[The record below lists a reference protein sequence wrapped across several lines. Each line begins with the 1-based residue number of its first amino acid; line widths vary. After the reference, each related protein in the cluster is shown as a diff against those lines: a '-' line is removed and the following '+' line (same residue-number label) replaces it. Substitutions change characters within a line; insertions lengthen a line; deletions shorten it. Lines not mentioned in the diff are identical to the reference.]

1 MEKKSIGGFIAALR
15 RASGLT
21 QKQLAE
27 RLGVSDKSVSRWER
41 DESAPDLALIP
52 IIAELFGVT
61 SDELLRGE
69 RIQRESDAQS
79 SPRRSDRERRRLLS
93 VALARYKNRSF
104 IAAGVSVCGLL
115 IAMLLNFAFLRA
127 YAGFFAGCV
136 CFAAAAVAQLIFKNQ
151 AELAV
156 GDEDIPESE
165 LGEYRF
171 AVVRTAQIVLGLDL
185 TLLCATTPLLYAV
198 DSSYGL
204 SFGSF
209 FSLALCYGLAAA
221 LVFSLGAQWLN
232 CSRMGRGL
240 WVLGDGLKNRY
251 VSLFRL
257 RRSCVL
263 SLCAVLIASAFLC
276 GALTGFGDT
285 HSIADKEIFHDVDSF
300 KSFMETPAGD
310 YANGD
315 RHTINNPDGDVI
327 DSFVWLNG
335 DVSSYSVTWQGD
347 ELVSLAAITDSAIEA
362 ARIRAVAINNVFVG
376 VYALEIVSVAAIYI
390 LKRSKIK

>member
-21 QKQLAE
+21 QRQLAE

-69 RIQRESDAQS
+69 RIQRESDVQS

-93 VALARYKNRSF
+93 VGLARYKNRSC
-104 IAAGVSVCGLL
+104 IAAAISLCGLL
-115 IAMLLNFAFLRA
+115 IALLLNFAFLRA

-136 CFAAAAVAQLIFKNQ
+136 CFVAAAVAQLIFKNQ

-171 AVVRTAQIVLGLDL
+171 AVVRTAQAVFGLDF
-185 TLLCATTPLLYAV
+185 TLLCAGVPLLFAGA
-198 DSSYGL
+198 SSHGL
-204 SFGSF
+204 LFGAF
-209 FSLALCYGLAAA
+209 FTLALCCGVPAAI
-221 LVFSLGAQWLN
+221 VFSLGAQWLN
-232 CSRMGRGL
+232 CSRISRGL
-240 WVLGDGLKNRY
+240 WALGDGVKNRY
-251 VSLFRL
+251 VGLFRL
-257 RRSCVL
+257 RRGCVL
-263 SLCAVLIASAFLC
+263 ALCALLAASAFIC

-285 HSIADKEIFHDVDSF
+285 RSIADKEIFNDVASF
-300 KSFMETPAGD
+300 KAFMETPAGD

-327 DSFVWLNG
+327 DSFVWRNG
-335 DVSSYSVTWQGD
+335 DVSSYSVTWHGD
-347 ELVSLAAITDSAIEA
+347 ELLSLAALTDSAIEA

-376 VYALEIVSVAAIYI
+376 VYALEIVSIAAFYI
-390 LKRSKIK
+390 VKRSKIR